1 MIKYRIICPL
11 NDNLTTFRVKCTE
24 DDKLY
29 IKKILDRPQ
38 FEIYKIIQEKDY
50 DGVPKIKELFY
61 SPENDKYILYE
72 ECVPG
77 YTIDELFKT
86 GTQFSKKFVIKMAT
100 ALCNILKPIHNDN
113 LIHRDISPNNVMYS
127 QIEDKFYLIDFGN
140 SRLNK
145 INTPKDTVFA
155 GTPIFMAPEQ
165 GGVGTQSDNRTDIY
179 AIGMLM
185 KFMLTKNT
193 TDKKSKIR
201 GRLGKIIKK
210 CTQSEIASRY
220 KNVDKLKFKLSM
232 IKVDDFLF
240 PFKMYLYILIGVIF
254 ILPTIITVFF
264 DLNNMIH
271 MYTDIRRYNL
281 VNPIQESTGY
291 VRSNRE
297 QEHICDLIVDRN
309 IDGARKILDSHTE
322 KSSTDI
328 VLYSQI
334 YEVEGDYDK
343 AATVILDYLKDN
355 DSGTAVRMY
364 NRLKH
369 LKPHCSADISEQI
382 TPYEN

>member
-77 YTIDELFKT
+77 YTIDELFKK

-140 SRLNK
+140 SRL
-145 INTPKDTVFA
+145 
-155 GTPIFMAPEQ
+155 
-165 GGVGTQSDNRTDIY
+165 
-179 AIGMLM
+179 
-185 KFMLTKNT
+185 TKNT

-240 PFKMYLYILIGVIF
+240 PFKIYLYILIGVIF

-297 QEHICDLIVDRN
+297 QEHICDLIADRN

-334 YEVEGDYDK
+334 YEIEGDYDK

-364 NRLKH
+364 DRLKH
-369 LKPHCSADISEQI
+369 LKPHCSSDISNQI

>member
-77 YTIDELFKT
+77 YTIDELFKK

-210 CTQSEIASRY
+210 CTQKSGVCEIIS
-220 KNVDKLKFKLSM
+220 
-232 IKVDDFLF
+232 
-240 PFKMYLYILIGVIF
+240 
-254 ILPTIITVFF
+254 
-264 DLNNMIH
+264 
-271 MYTDIRRYNL
+271 
-281 VNPIQESTGY
+281 VN
-291 VRSNRE
+291 
-297 QEHICDLIVDRN
+297 
-309 IDGARKILDSHTE
+309 
-322 KSSTDI
+322 
-328 VLYSQI
+328 
-334 YEVEGDYDK
+334 
-343 AATVILDYLKDN
+343 
-355 DSGTAVRMY
+355 
-364 NRLKH
+364 
-369 LKPHCSADISEQI
+369 
-382 TPYEN
+382 

>member
-72 ECVPG
+72 ECIQG
-77 YTIDELFKT
+77 YTIESMLSK
-86 GTQFSKKFVIKMAT
+86 GTCFGKKFVIKMAT

-155 GTPIFMAPEQ
+155 GHTDFY
-165 GGVGTQSDNRTDIY
+165 GTRTRRSRNSIRQSNGYLRNRYAYEIY
-179 AIGMLM
+179 AY
-185 KFMLTKNT
+185 
-193 TDKKSKIR
+193 KKYHR
-201 GRLGKIIKK
+201 
-210 CTQSEIASRY
+210 
-220 KNVDKLKFKLSM
+220 
-232 IKVDDFLF
+232 
-240 PFKMYLYILIGVIF
+240 
-254 ILPTIITVFF
+254 
-264 DLNNMIH
+264 
-271 MYTDIRRYNL
+271 
-281 VNPIQESTGY
+281 
-291 VRSNRE
+291 
-297 QEHICDLIVDRN
+297 
-309 IDGARKILDSHTE
+309 
-322 KSSTDI
+322 
-328 VLYSQI
+328 
-334 YEVEGDYDK
+334 
-343 AATVILDYLKDN
+343 
-355 DSGTAVRMY
+355 
-364 NRLKH
+364 
-369 LKPHCSADISEQI
+369 
-382 TPYEN
+382 

>member
-72 ECVPG
+72 ECIQG
-77 YTIDELFKT
+77 YTIESMLSK
-86 GTQFSKKFVIKMAT
+86 GTCFGKKFVIKMAT
-100 ALCNILKPIHNDN
+100 ALCNILQPIHNDN

-240 PFKMYLYILIGVIF
+240 PFKIYLYILIGVIF
-254 ILPTIITVFF
+254 ILPTIIAVFF

-297 QEHICDLIVDRN
+297 QEQYMRGRCGHILGLFYAVNPRLC
-309 IDGARKILDSHTE
+309 
-322 KSSTDI
+322 
-328 VLYSQI
+328 LYSAGLI
-334 YEVEGDYDK
+334 
-343 AATVILDYLKDN
+343 
-355 DSGTAVRMY
+355 
-364 NRLKH
+364 
-369 LKPHCSADISEQI
+369 
-382 TPYEN
+382 

>member
-72 ECVPG
+72 ECIQG
-77 YTIDELFKT
+77 YTIESMLSK
-86 GTQFSKKFVIKMAT
+86 GTCFGKKFVIKMAT

-155 GTPIFMAPEQ
+155 GHTDFYGARTRRSRNSIR
-165 GGVGTQSDNRTDIY
+165 QSNGYLRNRYAYEIY
-179 AIGMLM
+179 AYQ
-185 KFMLTKNT
+185 KYH
-193 TDKKSKIR
+193 R
-201 GRLGKIIKK
+201 
-210 CTQSEIASRY
+210 
-220 KNVDKLKFKLSM
+220 
-232 IKVDDFLF
+232 
-240 PFKMYLYILIGVIF
+240 
-254 ILPTIITVFF
+254 
-264 DLNNMIH
+264 
-271 MYTDIRRYNL
+271 
-281 VNPIQESTGY
+281 
-291 VRSNRE
+291 
-297 QEHICDLIVDRN
+297 
-309 IDGARKILDSHTE
+309 
-322 KSSTDI
+322 
-328 VLYSQI
+328 
-334 YEVEGDYDK
+334 
-343 AATVILDYLKDN
+343 
-355 DSGTAVRMY
+355 
-364 NRLKH
+364 
-369 LKPHCSADISEQI
+369 
-382 TPYEN
+382 

>member
-1 MIKYRIICPL
+1 MLSK
-11 NDNLTTFRVKCTE
+11 
-24 DDKLY
+24 
-29 IKKILDRPQ
+29 
-38 FEIYKIIQEKDY
+38 
-50 DGVPKIKELFY
+50 
-61 SPENDKYILYE
+61 
-72 ECVPG
+72 
-77 YTIDELFKT
+77 
-86 GTQFSKKFVIKMAT
+86 GTCFGKKFVIKMAT
-100 ALCNILKPIHNDN
+100 SLCNILKPIHNDN

-240 PFKMYLYILIGVIF
+240 PFKIYLYILIGVIF

-281 VNPIQESTGY
+281 VNPIQNLPAMS
-291 VRSNRE
+291 
-297 QEHICDLIVDRN
+297 
-309 IDGARKILDSHTE
+309 
-322 KSSTDI
+322 
-328 VLYSQI
+328 
-334 YEVEGDYDK
+334 
-343 AATVILDYLKDN
+343 AATVSKSIYATLSPTEILTGQEKYLILTQRKAPPILCFIHKF
-355 DSGTAVRMY
+355 T
-364 NRLKH
+364 RLKVIMT
-369 LKPHCSADISEQI
+369 KPPPSFLII
-382 TPYEN
+382 

>member
-72 ECVPG
+72 ECIQG
-77 YTIDELFKT
+77 YTIESMLSK
-86 GTQFSKKFVIKMAT
+86 GTCFGKKFVIKMAT
-100 ALCNILKPIHNDN
+100 SLCNILKPIHNDN

-185 KFMLTKNT
+185 KFMLTKNI

-220 KNVDKLKFKLSM
+220 KNVDKRVWE
-232 IKVDDFLF
+232 KVC
-240 PFKMYLYILIGVIF
+240 KK
-254 ILPTIITVFF
+254 
-264 DLNNMIH
+264 
-271 MYTDIRRYNL
+271 
-281 VNPIQESTGY
+281 ESFY
-291 VRSNRE
+291 
-297 QEHICDLIVDRN
+297 DR
-309 IDGARKILDSHTE
+309 I
-322 KSSTDI
+322 
-328 VLYSQI
+328 
-334 YEVEGDYDK
+334 
-343 AATVILDYLKDN
+343 
-355 DSGTAVRMY
+355 
-364 NRLKH
+364 
-369 LKPHCSADISEQI
+369 
-382 TPYEN
+382 

>member
-72 ECVPG
+72 ECIQG
-77 YTIDELFKT
+77 YTIESMLSK
-86 GTQFSKKFVIKMAT
+86 GTCFGKKFVIKMAT

-155 GTPIFMAPEQ
+155 GHTDFYGARTRRCRNSIR
-165 GGVGTQSDNRTDIY
+165 QSNGYLRNRYAYEIY
-179 AIGMLM
+179 AYQ
-185 KFMLTKNT
+185 KYH
-193 TDKKSKIR
+193 R
-201 GRLGKIIKK
+201 
-210 CTQSEIASRY
+210 
-220 KNVDKLKFKLSM
+220 
-232 IKVDDFLF
+232 
-240 PFKMYLYILIGVIF
+240 
-254 ILPTIITVFF
+254 
-264 DLNNMIH
+264 
-271 MYTDIRRYNL
+271 
-281 VNPIQESTGY
+281 
-291 VRSNRE
+291 
-297 QEHICDLIVDRN
+297 
-309 IDGARKILDSHTE
+309 
-322 KSSTDI
+322 
-328 VLYSQI
+328 
-334 YEVEGDYDK
+334 
-343 AATVILDYLKDN
+343 
-355 DSGTAVRMY
+355 
-364 NRLKH
+364 
-369 LKPHCSADISEQI
+369 
-382 TPYEN
+382 

>member
-1 MIKYRIICPL
+1 
-11 NDNLTTFRVKCTE
+11 
-24 DDKLY
+24 
-29 IKKILDRPQ
+29 
-38 FEIYKIIQEKDY
+38 
-50 DGVPKIKELFY
+50 
-61 SPENDKYILYE
+61 
-72 ECVPG
+72 
-77 YTIDELFKT
+77 
-86 GTQFSKKFVIKMAT
+86 MAT

-232 IKVDDFLF
+232 IKVDDYLF
-240 PFKMYLYILIGVIF
+240 PIKMYLYVTIWLIRYKN
-254 ILPTIITVFF
+254 LPAMSV
-264 DLNNMIH
+264 
-271 MYTDIRRYNL
+271 
-281 VNPIQESTGY
+281 
-291 VRSNRE
+291 
-297 QEHICDLIVDRN
+297 
-309 IDGARKILDSHTE
+309 
-322 KSSTDI
+322 
-328 VLYSQI
+328 
-334 YEVEGDYDK
+334 
-343 AATVILDYLKDN
+343 ATVSKSIYATLSPTEILTGQEKYLILTQRKDLPILCFIHKF
-355 DSGTAVRMY
+355 T
-364 NRLKH
+364 RLKVIMT
-369 LKPHCSADISEQI
+369 KPPPSFLII
-382 TPYEN
+382 

>member
-72 ECVPG
+72 ECIQG
-77 YTIDELFKT
+77 YTIESMLSK
-86 GTQFSKKFVIKMAT
+86 GTCFSKKFVIKMAT
-100 ALCNILKPIHNDN
+100 ALCNILKPIHND
-113 LIHRDISPNNVMYS
+113 
-127 QIEDKFYLIDFGN
+127 
-140 SRLNK
+140 
-145 INTPKDTVFA
+145 
-155 GTPIFMAPEQ
+155 
-165 GGVGTQSDNRTDIY
+165 
-179 AIGMLM
+179 
-185 KFMLTKNT
+185 
-193 TDKKSKIR
+193 
-201 GRLGKIIKK
+201 KIIKK

-240 PFKMYLYILIGVIF
+240 PFKIYLYILIGVIF
-254 ILPTIITVFF
+254 ILPTIIAVFF
-264 DLNNMIH
+264 DLNSMIH

-297 QEHICDLIVDRN
+297 QEHICDLIADRN

-334 YEVEGDYDK
+334 YEIEGDYDK
-343 AATVILDYLKDN
+343 AATIILDYLKDN

-364 NRLKH
+364 DRLKH
-369 LKPHCSADISEQI
+369 LKPHCSSDISEQI

>member
-61 SPENDKYILYE
+61 TPENDKYILYE

-77 YTIDELFKT
+77 YTIDELFKK

-113 LIHRDISPNNVMYS
+113 LIHRDISPN
-127 QIEDKFYLIDFGN
+127 
-140 SRLNK
+140 
-145 INTPKDTVFA
+145 
-155 GTPIFMAPEQ
+155 TPIFMAPEQ

-210 CTQSEIASRY
+210 CTQSEMASRY

-297 QEHICDLIVDRN
+297 QEHICDLIADRN
-309 IDGARKILDSHTE
+309 IDGAKKILDSHTE

-364 NRLKH
+364 DRLKH

>member
-11 NDNLTTFRVKCTE
+11 NDDLTTFRVKCTE

-38 FEIYKIIQEKDY
+38 FGIYKIIQEKNY
-50 DGVPKIKELFY
+50 EGVPKIKELFY

-72 ECVPG
+72 ECIQG
-77 YTIDELFKT
+77 YTIGSILNK
-86 GTQFSKKFVIKMAT
+86 GTCFGKKFVIQMAT

-185 KFMLTKNT
+185 KFMLTKNA
-193 TDKKSKIR
+193 TDKKTKIR

-210 CTQSEIASRY
+210 CTQNEMASRY

-232 IKVDDFLF
+232 IKVDDFLY
-240 PFKMYLYILIGVIF
+240 PFKIYLYIFVGVIF
-254 ILPTIITVFF
+254 VLPYILAAFYELSSLV
-264 DLNNMIH
+264 H
-271 MYTDIRRYNL
+271 MYTDVRDYNL
-281 VNPIQESTGY
+281 VKPIKESTDY
-291 VRSNRE
+291 ARNNRKK
-297 QEHICDLIVDRN
+297 EHICDLIADRN
-309 IDGARKILDSHTE
+309 IDEATKILDSHTE
-322 KSSTDI
+322 KSPTDI

-334 YEVEGDYDK
+334 YEIEGDYNK

-355 DSGTAVRMY
+355 DSGKIYIMY
-364 NRLKH
+364 NRLKN
-369 LKPHCSADISEQI
+369 LKPHCSSDISEQI
-382 TPYEN
+382 NQYTN

>member
-72 ECVPG
+72 ECIQG
-77 YTIDELFKT
+77 YTIESMLSK
-86 GTQFSKKFVIKMAT
+86 GTCFGKKFVIKMAT

-165 GGVGTQSDNRTDIY
+165 GGVGTQSDNRADIY

-220 KNVDKLKFKLSM
+220 KNVDKRVWE
-232 IKVDDFLF
+232 KVC
-240 PFKMYLYILIGVIF
+240 K
-254 ILPTIITVFF
+254 
-264 DLNNMIH
+264 
-271 MYTDIRRYNL
+271 
-281 VNPIQESTGY
+281 
-291 VRSNRE
+291 
-297 QEHICDLIVDRN
+297 
-309 IDGARKILDSHTE
+309 K
-322 KSSTDI
+322 
-328 VLYSQI
+328 
-334 YEVEGDYDK
+334 
-343 AATVILDYLKDN
+343 
-355 DSGTAVRMY
+355 
-364 NRLKH
+364 
-369 LKPHCSADISEQI
+369 
-382 TPYEN
+382 

>member
-1 MIKYRIICPL
+1 
-11 NDNLTTFRVKCTE
+11 
-24 DDKLY
+24 
-29 IKKILDRPQ
+29 
-38 FEIYKIIQEKDY
+38 
-50 DGVPKIKELFY
+50 
-61 SPENDKYILYE
+61 
-72 ECVPG
+72 
-77 YTIDELFKT
+77 
-86 GTQFSKKFVIKMAT
+86 
-100 ALCNILKPIHNDN
+100 
-113 LIHRDISPNNVMYS
+113 
-127 QIEDKFYLIDFGN
+127 
-140 SRLNK
+140 
-145 INTPKDTVFA
+145 
-155 GTPIFMAPEQ
+155 MAPEQ

-240 PFKMYLYILIGVIF
+240 PFKIYLYILIGVIF
-254 ILPTIITVFF
+254 ILPTIIAVFF

-297 QEHICDLIVDRN
+297 QEQYMRGRCGHILGLFYAVNPRLC
-309 IDGARKILDSHTE
+309 
-322 KSSTDI
+322 
-328 VLYSQI
+328 LYSAGLI
-334 YEVEGDYDK
+334 
-343 AATVILDYLKDN
+343 
-355 DSGTAVRMY
+355 
-364 NRLKH
+364 
-369 LKPHCSADISEQI
+369 
-382 TPYEN
+382 